1 MELIRKHNDLCQIF
15 WRCSSKHC
23 RVLRTHWVRMQI
35 YVISRKKIKNIVDDM
50 NSTHP
55 LRQRLLKL
63 VIEQT
68 FVNSSL
74 SSQRLKNR
82 KKNNYSIR
90 RRKSRVYCECLEED
104 PSLFSNIPSAKNN
117 SESCYITL

>member
-1 MELIRKHNDLCQIF
+1 MLQSSLDPLGKNANLCY
-15 WRCSSKHC
+15 
-23 RVLRTHWVRMQI
+23 LETED
-35 YVISRKKIKNIVDDM
+35 KNIVDDV

-74 SSQRLKNR
+74 SSQCLKNR
-82 KKNNYSIR
+82 KKKNHSIR
-90 RRKSRVYCECLEED
+90 RRKIHVYCECLEKD
-104 PSLFSNIPSAKNN
+104 LSLFSNIPSAKNN